1 MSSTPPLL
9 QQIIIFSLC
18 CNEKVN
24 ETMHKNKN
32 NEKLFEHYCLKFLVI
47 FLFKGLGLSQIC
59 IYRSVV
65 CICNLHYT
73 GEKTVYAKRSCIYR
87 PQSCYPDTPI
97 LQKGVQGNSCL
108 CEILVRSDKIT
119 TELLHSAK
127 CNNSIK

>member
-1 MSSTPPLL
+1 LSSTPPLL

-65 CICNLHYT
+65 CICNLHIQGRKLYMQRGLAYT
-73 GEKTVYAKRSCIYR
+73 DLNLAIQIHLFSKKECRGTPASVKFWCVVTKLL
-87 PQSCYPDTPI
+87 QSYYI
-97 LQKGVQGNSCL
+97 RQNV
-108 CEILVRSDKIT
+108 IT
-119 TELLHSAK
+119 L
-127 CNNSIK
+127 